1 MNDFWI
7 STLDE
12 CNIYSYISS
21 LNAFTT
27 GFKKYSPLSV
37 KTEVTCK
44 DILCHLMSEQQVLLE
59 KVKKN
64 WKRPWTKHDKKMICR

>member
-1 MNDFWI
+1 MQR
-7 STLDE
+7 
-12 CNIYSYISS
+12 IYSYISS

-64 WKRPWTKHDKKMICR
+64 